1 MRRKTIIIG
10 ARGSLLSV
18 CQAEGIIGLL
28 KNNFPRYNFSLVK
41 ITTTGDRVKEW
52 KRVDKGIF
60 VKEIEDALSGGKIDI
75 AVHSVKDLPSSLPD
89 DLCLAAVP
97 ARENPCDVLLSF
109 PRRSF
114 KTLPFHARVGT
125 SSLRR
130 SSQILHA
137 RPDVR
142 IEELRGNLDTRIR
155 KLKEG
160 LFDSIIVAAAGL
172 NRLGFSDLY
181 PYRIPFSI
189 MLPAAGQGALGIEIR
204 STDMYI
210 RKIVSSLNNEY
221 DFLCIECE
229 RAFLK
234 ELGGG
239 CRLPVAAY
247 ARIRGGIISLEA
259 AVISCDGK
267 NMIRISRK
275 SGLDAH
281 RDLGKR
287 SAREILEK
295 GGKEILDCVRKSAE

>member
-1 MRRKTIIIG
+1 MK
-10 ARGSLLSV
+10 
-18 CQAEGIIGLL
+18 
-28 KNNFPRYNFSLVK
+28 KNFPRCDFSLAK

-60 VKEIEDALSGGKIDI
+60 VKEIEDALSGGDIDI

-97 ARENPCDVLLSF
+97 ARENPCDILLSF

-114 KTLPFHARVGT
+114 KTLPLHSRVGT

-130 SSQILHA
+130 SAQVLHV

-160 LFDSIIVAAAGL
+160 LFDAIIVAAAGL
-172 NRLGFSDLY
+172 NRLGFSGLY

-189 MLPAAGQGALGIEIR
+189 MLPAAGQGALGLEIR
-204 STDMYI
+204 RTDDCT
-210 RKIVSSLNNEY
+210 RKIVSALNNKN
-221 DFLCIECE
+221 DFLCVECE
-229 RAFLK
+229 RIFLN

-247 ARIRGGIISLEA
+247 ARIRGRVIFLEA

-267 NMIRISRK
+267 DIIRVSRK
-275 SGLDAH
+275 AGIEAY

-287 SAREILEK
+287 AACEILEK
-295 GGKEILDCVRKSAE
+295 GGKEILDCVRKSSE